1 MFDPLMHHDLAILK
15 MREAM
20 DAAENERRIRATRPE
35 PVERRPQTTVP
46 ARRRL
51 WFVRL
56 AHPRLRRT

>member
-20 DAAENERRIRATRPE
+20 DAAENERRIRAARPE
-35 PVERRPQTTVP
+35 PVEPPAQTTVP
-46 ARRRL
+46 ARRL
-51 WFVRL
+51 WFARL